1 MDEETRKVMQAGFDT
16 LAALIRG
23 TNSELASTR
32 EELSQ
37 KIDATNVRLDAT
49 NVRLD
54 ATNERL
60 DAANGRLDNLIGI
73 AGSATRSLREDVDAL
88 AVRVEELERKVS

>member
-37 KIDATNVRLDAT
+37 KIDAT